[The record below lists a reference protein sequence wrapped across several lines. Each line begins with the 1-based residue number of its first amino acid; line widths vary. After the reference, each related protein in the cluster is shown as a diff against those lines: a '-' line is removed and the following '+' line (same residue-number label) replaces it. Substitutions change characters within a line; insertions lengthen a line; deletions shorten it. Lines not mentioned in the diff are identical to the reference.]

1 MDAIKMQ
8 GIVKCFGPVRANDGI
23 DFTVEQQEIHCL
35 LGENGT
41 GKSTL
46 MNILFGLYHPDE
58 GEIFIHEKKA
68 EISNPND
75 AYALGIGMVHQHFML
90 VNQLTVLE
98 NIIIGK
104 EQGGL
109 FLDPKKCEEKVSE
122 LINRFG
128 FQIDLHEKV
137 VNLSVGMRQRVE
149 ILKTLYRGA
158 DIIILDEPTA
168 VLTPQ
173 EVEELFKI
181 LRQLKKDG
189 KTIVFITHKLNE
201 TMSLSDRITVIRKGK
216 VVFRCKTADTNEK
229 ELATQMV
236 GRSVETVVAKRGN
249 TSGKAVLELK
259 AVRLQD
265 KAQETVSLTVHAGEI
280 LGIAGVDGNGQQE
293 LEAMIVG
300 NQKVKEGSIL
310 IYGTPVE
317 KMSVKE
323 RKKLGL
329 GYIPSDRHKNAM
341 VSSFSIAEN
350 FLLGYQDNPEY
361 CKRGFIRFDALRKDA
376 KEQVERFET
385 RLAGLDQEIGQLSGG
400 NQQKVIFGRETSH
413 DPGFMLVAQPV
424 RGLDIGAIEKVHKTL
439 LELKEQGKA
448 ILLISA
454 ELSEVMNLSDRI
466 AVLYEGEGIRL
477 ICKGLLPDEGSYSD
491 DIHMLLLAENSG
503 TAPVVVQVDSGSVSV
518 NGFMTSVWGVGDTV
532 EPGRCTLVDLEL
544 RGDSLDGNGI
554 TEIAEITN
562 IEASF
567 EVRDKNYNTL
577 AEFAITYTAAPGA

>member
-1 MDAIKMQ
+1 MDAIRMQ

-23 DFTVEQQEIHCL
+23 DFTVGKQEIHCL

-58 GEIFIHEKKA
+58 GEIYINEKKA
-68 EISNPND
+68 AISNPND

-109 FLDPKKCEEKVSE
+109 ILDRKASEEKVSQ
-122 LINRFG
+122 LIERFG

-181 LRQLKKDG
+181 LRQLKEDG

-201 TMSLSDRITVIRKGK
+201 TMSLSDWITVIRKGK
-216 VVFRCKTADTNEK
+216 VVFRCNTADTNEK

-236 GRSVETVVAKRGN
+236 GRSVETVVSQK
-249 TSGKAVLELK
+249 SGTVGAPVLEIQNI
-259 AVRLQD
+259 RIQD

-293 LEAMIVG
+293 LEGMISG
-300 NQKVKEGSIL
+300 NQRVREGTIL
-310 IYGTPVE
+310 ICGTPVE
-317 KMSVKE
+317 KLPVKE

-329 GYIPSDRHKNAM
+329 GYIPSDRHRNAM
-341 VSSFSIAEN
+341 VPSFSIAEN
-350 FLLGYQDNPEY
+350 FLLGYQEEPEWDAAH
-361 CKRGFIRFDALRKDA
+361 CRGRLGIVLQDKIRSALPCHRRSAPRRPDGGRTGEPLPLYRNDGRGRNCGTGGLLSLPLPKQPFRDGYD
-376 KEQVERFET
+376 RRT
-385 RLAGLDQEIGQLSGG
+385 RLHGACRQYLWRVATGGVAAGRNGVCCGSGRPVLSH
-400 NQQKVIFGRETSH
+400 R
-413 DPGFMLVAQPV
+413 P
-424 RGLDIGAIEKVHKTL
+424 
-439 LELKEQGKA
+439 
-448 ILLISA
+448 
-454 ELSEVMNLSDRI
+454 
-466 AVLYEGEGIRL
+466 
-477 ICKGLLPDEGSYSD
+477 
-491 DIHMLLLAENSG
+491 
-503 TAPVVVQVDSGSVSV
+503 
-518 NGFMTSVWGVGDTV
+518 
-532 EPGRCTLVDLEL
+532 
-544 RGDSLDGNGI
+544 GDSLSACAD
-554 TEIAEITN
+554 A
-562 IEASF
+562 ALYHYAADSF
-567 EVRDKNYNTL
+567 VCRQAGKRTGSTWQTGGLGLYYWQGQTVRHANK
-577 AEFAITYTAAPGA
+577 GV

>member
-1 MDAIKMQ
+1 MDAIRMQ

-23 DFTVEQQEIHCL
+23 DFTVEKQEIHCL

-58 GEIFIHEKKA
+58 GEIYIHEKKA
-68 EISNPND
+68 AISNPND

-109 FLDPKKCEEKVSE
+109 ILDRKASEEKVSQ
-122 LINRFG
+122 LIERFG

-181 LRQLKKDG
+181 LRQLKEDG

-216 VVFRCKTADTNEK
+216 VVFRCNTADTNEK

-236 GRSVETVVAKRGN
+236 GRSVETVVSQK
-249 TSGKAVLELK
+249 SGTVGAPVLEIQNI
-259 AVRLQD
+259 RLQD
-265 KAQETVSLTVHAGEI
+265 KARETVSLTVRAGEI

-293 LEAMIVG
+293 LEGMISGSQRVR
-300 NQKVKEGSIL
+300 EGTIL
-310 IYGTPVE
+310 ICGTPVE
-317 KMSVKE
+317 KLPVRE

-329 GYIPSDRHKNAM
+329 GYIPSDRHRNAM
-341 VSSFSIAEN
+341 VPSFSIAEN
-350 FLLGYQDNPEY
+350 FLLGYQEEPEY
-361 CKRGFIRFDALRKDA
+361 CKKGFIRFEALKKDA
-376 KEQVERFET
+376 RKQLELFET
-385 RLAGLDQEIGQLSGG
+385 KCAGLDQQIGQLSGG

-413 DPGFMLVAQPV
+413 DPVFMLVAQPV

-439 LELKEQGKA
+439 LELKAQGKA

-466 AVLYEGEGIRL
+466 AVLYEGEVSAEFENGTYTKEEI
-477 ICKGLLPDEGSYSD
+477 GL
-491 DIHMLLLAENSG
+491 
-503 TAPVVVQVDSGSVSV
+503 
-518 NGFMTSVWGVGDTV
+518 FMTGKRAG
-532 EPGRCTLVDLEL
+532 GM
-544 RGDSLDGNGI
+544 G
-554 TEIAEITN
+554 
-562 IEASF
+562 
-567 EVRDKNYNTL
+567 K
-577 AEFAITYTAAPGA
+577 